1 MKLRILQLLALPI
14 RLYLQG
20 STSIRWYCRRIF
32 YYAFASAQIKNL
44 SASVIFDGKI
54 NVIGGSQI
62 HIGQQ
67 TRIGEAVEFEA
78 NDNATIAIRN
88 NVRINRGTTIVAYDT
103 IDIGEKTLI
112 GEFVSIRDA
121 NHGIRKGEWIK
132 DQAHNSKAIS
142 IGKGV
147 WIGRGACILAGVTL
161 ADGCVIA
168 ANSVVTKDVAEN
180 TIVGGVPAKVIK
192 ERV

>member
-1 MKLRILQLLALPI
+1 MKLKVLQLLALPI
-14 RLYLQG
+14 RYYLQG
-20 STSIRWYCRRIF
+20 TASVRWYYRRIL

-44 SASVIFDGKI
+44 SASVILDGKI
-54 NVIGGSQI
+54 NVLGGSKI
-62 HIGQQ
+62 NIGQQ

-78 NDNATIAIRN
+78 NANATITIGN
-88 NVRINRGTTIVAYDT
+88 DVRINRGTTIVAYKN
-103 IDIGEKTLI
+103 ISIGDKTLI

-121 NHGIRKGEWIK
+121 NHGTQKGEWIK
-132 DQAHNSKAIS
+132 DQVHSSKAIS

-161 ADGCVIA
+161 ADGCVIG